1 VAQRRFVMLL
11 LGLFALLAIALA
23 AIGIYGVLGY
33 DVAQRTREIGI
44 RMSLGARALDVVG
57 LVLRQG
63 LRLIL
68 VGLVTG
74 LAAALAL
81 TRVMTSLLYGVTPAD
96 TVTMVAAVVVLTTF
110 GLLACLLPARRAAA
124 VDPSV
129 ALRVQ

>member
-1 VAQRRFVMLL
+1 
-11 LGLFALLAIALA
+11 
-23 AIGIYGVLGY
+23 
-33 DVAQRTREIGI
+33 
-44 RMSLGARALDVVG
+44 MSLGARALDVVG